1 MRRKV
6 VNRLAIAAL
15 FAALIYAVYSF
26 PVAAHV
32 VALSNW
38 IQLHPLAGGLTFVV
52 TVVMASVMF
61 VPGSTWMLLAGYVFG
76 FTIGTPLALVAVTLG
91 AQAAFVSGRLLA
103 RDWVAA
109 KVADNR
115 RLAAIEMG
123 LHEEAFVIVAL
134 TRLSLVIPFNLLNYG
149 YGVTSVRGGVHLIA
163 TFVGMALPTAL
174 YVWLGTLAR
183 NIGQIL
189 SGEATPSGM
198 GYLVAGVGVAV
209 IALMTWIMHRAAS
222 RALHR
227 HLPALEPDDE

>member
-1 MRRKV
+1 MSRKV
-6 VNRLAIAAL
+6 VNRIAVAVL

-26 PVAAHV
+26 PVAAQV
-32 VALSNW
+32 VALIDW
-38 IQLHPLAGGLTFVV
+38 IQLHPVAGGVTFVV
-52 TVVMASVMF
+52 TVVIGSVLF
-61 VPGSTWMLLAGYVFG
+61 TPGSTWMLLAGYLFG
-76 FTIGTPLALVAVTLG
+76 FAIGTPLALVAVTLG

-109 KVADNR
+109 RVANNR

-134 TRLSLVIPFNLLNYG
+134 TRLSLVMPFNLLNYG
-149 YGVTSVRGGVHLIA
+149 YGITSVRGDVHFVA

-189 SGEATPSGM
+189 SGEATPGGM
-198 GYLVAGVGVAV
+198 GYLVAGVGVVA
-209 IALMTWIMHRAAS
+209 IALLTWIMHRAAS

-227 HLPALEPDDE
+227 HLPTLEPDDA